1 MFGMF
6 QHQLFHHQKQEKA
19 KGKIGNEKTLSKM
32 QKAYFA

>member
-1 MFGMF
+1 MFGMC

-19 KGKIGNEKTLSKM
+19 EGKIGNEKTLPKM